1 VATAYSTV
9 PKPSVAPLR
18 IRRIDAGDPAWDE
31 FVGHHPRTSP
41 YHLAAYARVLSRA
54 YRLRP
59 AHLAARGP
67 GGVLQGVL
75 PLLEA
80 RHRVVS
86 EDRLNSLSFVRT
98 AGPLG
103 VDRAAEVELLR
114 AALAFAHQRGIAR
127 LTVRSTQAGYEHD
140 VPELSMELSAPSWR
154 LELPSDPAELRSGW
168 RSSSKNLHRNLAKAE
183 KAPLR
188 IREAAGRADVL
199 RFYRLYLATM
209 QRHGAVP
216 HSPVEFL
223 SAERALAPSRAYR
236 LLLAEADGAMVAGAV
251 FLVHA
256 GTMELLYNASDDR
269 ARDLRAN
276 HALYWA
282 AIRAAIAEGIVAFD
296 FGSAAAGSSLADFKA
311 QWGAVAV
318 PVHMYGYRT
327 GEGAVVDRLVGAHTA
342 VQEES
347 PSLLR
352 RAWRATPLPATAL
365 AGHVAAR
372 WL

>member
-1 VATAYSTV
+1 MATAYSILPEPRVT
-9 PKPSVAPLR
+9 SLR
-18 IRRIDAGDPAWDE
+18 IRRTDPADPAWDE
-31 FVGHHPRTSP
+31 FVRRHPRTTP
-41 YHLAAYARVLSRA
+41 YHLAAYARILSRA

-59 AHLAARGP
+59 VYLAARD
-67 GGVLQGVL
+67 GGALRGVL
-75 PLLEA
+75 PLMEA

-103 VDRAAEVELLR
+103 LDRADEVALLR
-114 AALAFAHQRGIAR
+114 AAVAFARERGIPR
-127 LTVRSTQAGYEHD
+127 LTVRSTQAGYERD
-140 VPELSMELSAPSWR
+140 VPELSVEPSAPSWR
-154 LELPSDPAELRSGW
+154 LALPSDPAELRSRW
-168 RSSSKNLHRNLAKAE
+168 RKGAKNLHRSLAKAE
-183 KAPLR
+183 QAPLR
-188 IREAAGRADVL
+188 VREATGRADVL

-223 SAERALAPSRAYR
+223 LAREALAASGSYR
-236 LLLAEADGAMVAGAV
+236 LLIAEADGAMVAGAV

-282 AIRAAIAEGIVAFD
+282 AIRSAIAVGLPAFD
-296 FGSAAAGSSLADFKA
+296 FGSAAAGSSLAGFKA
-311 QWGAVAV
+311 QWGAVEV
-318 PVHMYGYRT
+318 PVHMYGHRA
-327 GEGAVVDRLVGAHTA
+327 GDGAVVDRLVGAHTA